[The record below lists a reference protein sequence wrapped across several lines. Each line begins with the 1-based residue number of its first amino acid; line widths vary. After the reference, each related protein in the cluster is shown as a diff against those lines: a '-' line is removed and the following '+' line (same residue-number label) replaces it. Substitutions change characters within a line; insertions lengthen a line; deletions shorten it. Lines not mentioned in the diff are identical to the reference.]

1 MSGAVPTQEIA
12 PPIPA
17 LARLER
23 VGLALVLGAMVALPV
38 IAVVA
43 RWLGVGNVASA
54 NVWVQNLNLVLAFL
68 ADASWPDRRFT
79 APKWSGLLLYGIA
92 IELLQTQ
99 IPNRVFSIGD
109 IVANGAGI
117 ALYAFGGI
125 YLLQRLGWR

>member
-1 MSGAVPTQEIA
+1 MISRCNREGF
-12 PPIPA
+12 
-17 LARLER
+17 RLLL
-23 VGLALVLGAMVALPV
+23 GLALVVATWLALTPQPVPLPD
-38 IAVVA
+38 APLSDKWA
-43 RWLGVGNVASA
+43 HLLAY
-54 NVWVQNLNLVLAFL
+54 LVLAFL